1 MGEKMRKTWRKS
13 RAQGERPSEGSFSM
27 LRGFVMRR
35 KSFLFFFEISLI
47 GVILTLTAF
56 TPCLASWD
64 AGSEVNRL
72 SREAPSP
79 GAFPDTE
86 GVVWFSSYKYSMAP
100 DGSARKRHR
109 YLITLTDA
117 ARREQNA
124 VTLPYPFETDSSME
138 ITEASWLDQPSGE
151 RRGSLESKMEDGSPK
166 VIVPAEALE
175 GIIAVETVTESDE
188 KYNIDGLV
196 ALVGPLPVWEQIIEV
211 EIPENMDF
219 YWQGI
224 GVRSPER
231 SADLGVERIVWTIM
245 NQPAWRSTVMRDE
258 YPPTLVFSLRK
269 GLSSY
274 LRHLRDFE
282 NTFAAPQIPAEIAS
296 LRSGNLRRAVSD
308 IAAYMSGRLM
318 ETGGTQIKP
327 GEMEKT
333 PESGPWK
340 PWEGTLIAGKW
351 LASMG
356 YDVRVFWSQRFP
368 VNRDGPDALALWKEP
383 VLVIGG
389 NGGQDVYFAASPT
402 QERGNL
408 PPSLYGASVYRL
420 EGADVRRIVLPR
432 GNASEN
438 TLIQQWN
445 LFIDENG
452 MAVGSLDLTV
462 TGGWTHVLPEGKT
475 PIQKTVSGVAGM
487 ISSSMP
493 GMSLDLKS
501 VRTAENGYRL
511 AFGVRAP
518 LGIVSGSD
526 ILMRMP
532 GWLPLSLAEIP
543 ANREE
548 FTFRFPFI
556 FEQNVIVSTP
566 KGYRSL
572 ALPPKARHGD
582 AKAMVD
588 ESIVYS
594 EKRSRIEASSRWIVR
609 SAVIDPSLTGRIA
622 DQLALARSWTEMRIP
637 LRK

>member
-1 MGEKMRKTWRKS
+1 
-13 RAQGERPSEGSFSM
+13 M
-27 LRGFVMRR
+27 LRGFMMRR
-35 KSFLFFFEISLI
+35 KSFLFFFEIALL

-64 AGSEVNRL
+64 AGSEVSRL
-72 SREAPSP
+72 FREAPSP
-79 GAFPDTE
+79 GAFPDAE
-86 GVVWFSSYKYSMAP
+86 GVVWFSSYKYSMTP
-100 DGSARKRHR
+100 DGSTRKRHR

-117 ARREQNA
+117 ARREQDA
-124 VTLPYPFETDSSME
+124 VTLPYPFEADSSME

-151 RRGSLESKMEDGSPK
+151 RRGSLESKMEDGNPK
-166 VIVPAEALE
+166 IIVPAEALE

-188 KYNIDGLV
+188 KYNIDDLV
-196 ALVGPLPVWEQIIEV
+196 ALVGPLPVWEQVIEV

-231 SADLGVERIVWTIM
+231 SVDLGVERIVWTVM
-245 NQPAWRSTVMRDE
+245 NQPAWRSAGMLDE
-258 YPPTLVFSLRK
+258 YPPSLVFSLRK

-274 LRHLRDFE
+274 LRNLRNFE

-296 LRSGNLRRAVSD
+296 LRSGNIQKTLSA
-308 IAAYMSGRLM
+308 IAAYMSGRLT
-318 ETGGTQIKP
+318 ETGVTQIKP
-327 GEMEKT
+327 GEMEKVT
-333 PESGPWK
+333 ESGPWK

-368 VNRDGPDALALWKEP
+368 VNRDGPDALALWKDP

-389 NGGQDVYFAASPT
+389 NGGQDVYFTASGT
-402 QERGNL
+402 QNLGNL
-408 PPSLYGASVYRL
+408 PPLLYGASLSRL

-438 TLIQQWN
+438 TLTQRWS

-452 MAVGSLDLTV
+452 IAVGSLDLTV
-462 TGGWTHVLPEGKT
+462 TGGWAHVLSEGKAPT
-475 PIQKTVSGVAGM
+475 QETASGVAGL
-487 ISSSMP
+487 ISSSLL
-493 GMSLDLKS
+493 GISLDPKS
-501 VRTAENGYRL
+501 VRIEENGYRL
-511 AFGVRAP
+511 VFGVRAP

-532 GWLPLSLAEIP
+532 GWLPLSFAEIP
-543 ANREE
+543 ANGEE

-594 EKRSRIEASSRWIVR
+594 EKRSQIEASSRWIVR
-609 SAVIDPSLTGRIA
+609 SAVIDPSLAGRIA
-622 DQLALARSWTEMRIP
+622 DQLALARSWTEVRIP